1 MGGGR
6 GRVTFSAQIKY
17 VFLFGEK
24 RRKRLEE
31 AARRGQREC
40 EMELKTVLRDNI
52 LIDFFWTDAAATA
65 PPRYKQTAAH
75 NIKKQC

>member
-1 MGGGR
+1 
-6 GRVTFSAQIKY
+6 
-17 VFLFGEK
+17 
-24 RRKRLEE
+24 
-31 AARRGQREC
+31 
-40 EMELKTVLRDNI
+40 MELKTVLRDNI